1 MVKFIAC
8 DLDGTLLLNGAQS
21 VDESAI
27 QYIDRLVESGVIF
40 APASGRQI
48 TSLKRLFEP
57 ISNKLAYIAENGA
70 LVEYRG
76 ETIGKTPMDRKLAL
90 EIIED
95 VIAQPNC
102 EVLVSGEHTAYIKP
116 KSEEYHYRMTK
127 VVNYHTTLVD
137 KFTDIDEDILKIAV
151 CDMSGIKNS
160 KGHFINK
167 WSDRASVLVSGE
179 LYLDFMDS
187 AVNKGRGIEQIQ
199 KYFGL
204 KPEEC
209 MAFGDNYN
217 DIAMLDK
224 VYYSYVME
232 KAASDVKKH
241 GRFITGW
248 VEGTLR
254 EQFKDIV

>member
-241 GRFITGW
+241 GRFVTGW

>member
-1 MVKFIAC
+1 MIKFVAS

-21 VDESAI
+21 VGESAV
-27 QYIDRLVESGVIF
+27 QYINKLVDNGVIF

-160 KGHFINK
+160 KDHFINK

-187 AVNKGRGIEQIQ
+187 AVNKGKGIEQIQ

-232 KAASDVKKH
+232 KVAPDVKKH
-241 GRFITGW
+241 GRFVTGW

>member
-160 KGHFINK
+160 KDHFINK

-254 EQFKDIV
+254 KQFKDIV

>member
-76 ETIGKTPMDRKLAL
+76 ETIGKTTMDRKLAL

>member
-27 QYIDRLVESGVIF
+27 QYIDRLVESDVIF

-160 KGHFINK
+160 KDHFINK

>member
-27 QYIDRLVESGVIF
+27 QYIDRFVESGVIF

>member
-27 QYIDRLVESGVIF
+27 QYIDRLVESDVIF

-160 KGHFINK
+160 KDHFINK

-232 KAASDVKKH
+232 KASSDVKKH

>member
-70 LVEYRG
+70 LVEYMG

-160 KGHFINK
+160 KDHFINK

>member
-76 ETIGKTPMDRKLAL
+76 ETIRKTPMDRKLAL

-127 VVNYHTTLVD
+127 IVNYHTTLVD

-160 KGHFINK
+160 KDHFINK

>member
-70 LVEYRG
+70 LVGYRG

-160 KGHFINK
+160 KDHFINK

-232 KAASDVKKH
+232 KAVPDVKKH
-241 GRFITGW
+241 GRFVTGW

>member
-27 QYIDRLVESGVIF
+27 QYIDRFVESGVIF

-160 KGHFINK
+160 KDHFINK

>member
-232 KAASDVKKH
+232 KAAHDVKKH
-241 GRFITGW
+241 GRFVTGW

>member
-160 KGHFINK
+160 KDHFINK

-232 KAASDVKKH
+232 KAVPDVKKH
-241 GRFITGW
+241 GRFVTGW